1 MFKTTVLAVLAGLI
15 TLTSIA
21 PSAAQFARGRQPGQ
35 NPQPVG
41 SGSAY
46 DCAAMMGH
54 MRSVKQAD
62 IAAIR
67 GNRVALLPVCE
78 DLTVPGKNVYG
89 PLFVNGNVNHLRV
102 PIARNSTL
110 MTALTAKGYDQHD
123 VVSLRFGGGGSIIL
137 YVHQRDMN

>member
-1 MFKTTVLAVLAGLI
+1 MLKTTTFAVLAGLI
-15 TLTSIA
+15 TLTSVA
-21 PSAAQFARGRQPGQ
+21 PGFAQTAVPGS
-35 NPQPVG
+35 NYPPT
-41 SGSAY
+41 STTTTY
-46 DCAAMMGH
+46 DCAAAMGH

-89 PLFVNGNVNHLRV
+89 QLFINGNVNHLRV
-102 PIARNSTL
+102 PIARNPTL
-110 MTALTAKGYDQHD
+110 MAALTAKGYDEND
-123 VVSLRFGGGGSIIL
+123 VVSLRHGANDSIIL

>member
-21 PSAAQFARGRQPGQ
+21 PSAAQFASAFNQQQRPHNASGPGL
-35 NPQPVG
+35 
-41 SGSAY
+41 
-46 DCAAMMGH
+46 DCTAMMGH

-67 GNRVALLPVCE
+67 GNRVALQPVCE